1 MIMSQETC
9 LFNLIH
15 QFLRR
20 IGGVGRSAAFFKNDA
35 EAYFDLDIKH
45 TNNLLSWEVVFLWK
59 MTMEVL
65 KLYGTVN
72 YFIEQLQ
79 ATIMNRLIKEKEL
92 SLEEGYT
99 KLKNEI
105 TKLNKSKE
113 VKEACLANLNRAY
126 EIVNELVAGRQEE
139 DHLRI
144 QVY

>member
-1 MIMSQETC
+1 M
-9 LFNLIH
+9 
-15 QFLRR
+15 
-20 IGGVGRSAAFFKNDA
+20 GVF
-35 EAYFDLDIKH
+35 
-45 TNNLLSWEVVFLWK
+45 
-59 MTMEVL
+59 
-65 KLYGTVN
+65 KLYGTVD

-79 ATIMNRLIKEKEL
+79 TTIMNRLIKEKEL